1 MLNFLSFTYSFL
13 YIAPLK
19 FRKMNLWQMY
29 YIQNKFI
36 IKEKY
41 LVISHASVFGE
52 LMDLISVF
60 LLSLD

>member
-1 MLNFLSFTYSFL
+1 
-13 YIAPLK
+13 
-19 FRKMNLWQMY
+19 MY